1 MDSTAKRLSSIHWY
15 KELKVLNNGGVFFAL
30 LHLQIILSK
39 MVVFHFK
46 NKKFPRFRVCPM
58 IMWAKGAKTKMGV
71 NASLYTKL
79 YPPQSLLTPPH
90 P

>member
-15 KELKVLNNGGVFFAL
+15 KELKVLNNGGVFLPF
-30 LHLQIILSK
+30 LHLQTILSK

-46 NKKFPRFRVCPM
+46 NKEFPRFSLPIDHVGKRGQNKNGGDV
-58 IMWAKGAKTKMGV
+58 
-71 NASLYTKL
+71 SLYTKL